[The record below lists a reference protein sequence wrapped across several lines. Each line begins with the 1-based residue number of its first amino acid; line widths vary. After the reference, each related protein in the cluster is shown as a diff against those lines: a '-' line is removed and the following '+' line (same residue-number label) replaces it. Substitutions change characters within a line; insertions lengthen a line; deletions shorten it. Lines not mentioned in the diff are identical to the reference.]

1 MKINHDPD
9 PLGRLRA
16 ELLAIEF
23 WDARYYRSR
32 LHDTI
37 DEDSFRARQKRREEI
52 LVEILNMAGT
62 ERSFRLNF
70 GLIN

>member
-1 MKINHDPD
+1 MKINHALDY
-9 PLGRLRA
+9 LGRMRA

-23 WDARYYRSR
+23 WDAMYYRSR
-32 LHDTI
+32 VRDTV
-37 DEDSFRARQKRREEI
+37 DYDSFRARQKRREEI

-62 ERSFRLNF
+62 ERSFHLNF